1 MRIEA
6 RDWMHSDNININI
19 DETPQ
24 WPVAACVSRATG
36 KVSPETGKKYLLP
49 LALVA
54 CILVLCGCEG
64 EPTSAAMK
72 PVDESR
78 IEIKAVRPRRG
89 EVYRFINLPGEVR
102 PLYEVTLFAKVD
114 GYLEK
119 LTVDKG
125 DSVKAGD
132 LIADIDVPELRANLV
147 KYKAEL
153 ELAQA
158 EFKETS
164 ETA

>member
-1 MRIEA
+1 MRIET
-6 RDWMHSDNININI
+6 RDWTYSGNV
-19 DETPQ
+19 DENTQ
-24 WPVAACVSRATG
+24 RPVVACVSRAAG
-36 KVSPETGKKYLLP
+36 EVRRETGIKYPLV
-49 LALVA
+49 LALIV
-54 CILVLCGCEG
+54 CILALCGCE
-64 EPTSAAMK
+64 EQASSATAK
-72 PVDESR
+72 PVEAPV
-78 IEIKAVRPRRG
+78 EVNAVHPHRG

-147 KYKAEL
+147 KYK
-153 ELAQA
+153 
-158 EFKETS
+158 
-164 ETA
+164 